1 MKLEVLDL
9 LSRKREKEERD
20 LTKGHRESERF
31 MVEIHSSGPRL
42 VFLHVFKSEI
52 SFFFFFREN
61 RTGRF
66 ITEIFRKRVRLMNSL
81 VGVLEFNTYRSW
93 KYYWNSTLGK

>member
-20 LTKGHRESERF
+20 LSKGHRESERF

-42 VFLHVFKSEI
+42 VFLHVLKSEI
-52 SFFFFFREN
+52 SSFFFFF
-61 RTGRF
+61 
-66 ITEIFRKRVRLMNSL
+66 
-81 VGVLEFNTYRSW
+81 
-93 KYYWNSTLGK
+93 LGKIVRADLSRRFLENASG